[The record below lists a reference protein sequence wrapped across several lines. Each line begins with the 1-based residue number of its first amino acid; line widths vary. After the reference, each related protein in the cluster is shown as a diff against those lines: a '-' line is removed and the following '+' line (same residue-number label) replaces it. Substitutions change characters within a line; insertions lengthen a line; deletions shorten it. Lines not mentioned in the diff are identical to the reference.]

1 VKLYVTYGY
10 NSNLR
15 NNFSEVEGETLE
27 ECYRQ
32 INDTTRGQ
40 YAFTYDEFGFAGQV
54 ERYGLTEVPLQPQTK
69 RD

>member
-1 VKLYVTYGY
+1 MKLHVTYGY

-15 NNFSEVEGETLE
+15 NNFSVVEGETLAE
-27 ECYRQ
+27 LFQ
-32 INDTTRGQ
+32 KINDITHGQ